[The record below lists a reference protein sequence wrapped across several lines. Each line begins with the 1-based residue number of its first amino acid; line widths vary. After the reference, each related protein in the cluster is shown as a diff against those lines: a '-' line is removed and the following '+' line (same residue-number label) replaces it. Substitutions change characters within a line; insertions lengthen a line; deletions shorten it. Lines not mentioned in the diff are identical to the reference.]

1 MVFAGS
7 MRPERTR
14 SRRRAQ
20 QGVVSPS
27 YRKRSVIFTSSTVPI
42 AEFQRVTGWQS
53 KAEGLCR
60 AERCVPF
67 RSADTATIELV
78 AAAEALAMPLVH
90 DEAHGLWAVGAEIG
104 GRALHSAVAPE
115 LELPEF
121 RGGSFRLSSLRG
133 TKVLLVAW
141 ASW

>member
-20 QGVVSPS
+20 ERFVAPS
-27 YRKRSVIFTSSTVPI
+27 SRKRSVIFTSSTVPI

-67 RSADTATIELV
+67 RSADTATMELV
-78 AAAEALAMPLVH
+78 AAAKARAMPLVH
-90 DEAHGLWAVGAEIG
+90 DEANGRWALSAETG
-104 GRALHSAVAPE
+104 GRSLLSAVAPE
-115 LELPEF
+115 LELP
-121 RGGSFRLSSLRG
+121 
-133 TKVLLVAW
+133 
-141 ASW
+141 

>member
-1 MVFAGS
+1 M
-7 MRPERTR
+7 
-14 SRRRAQ
+14 
-20 QGVVSPS
+20 
-27 YRKRSVIFTSSTVPI
+27 IFTSSHVPV
-42 AEFQRVTGWQS
+42 AEFERVTGWQL
-53 KAEGLCR
+53 KPEGLCC
-60 AERCVPF
+60 AERCVLF
-67 RSADTATIELV
+67 SSADSATIELA

-90 DEAHGLWAVGAEIG
+90 DAAHGLWALGAEAG

-115 LELPEF
+115 MELPDF